1 MIQSIQTNS
10 GKRWS
15 ERVKNLKDERQT
27 RLELTSQNREDLQS
41 QTARIKQTLEKVLD
55 SDTSLAERIK
65 TLFRE
70 QGITIASILTAFGLL
85 ISTIV
90 GFVTGGSGGGA
101 VGGAVG
107 GGKKWIQDKLKAL
120 ARLFG
125 KLAQKLAAALPG
137 IIGSIVSWL
146 LNLLKKVTL
155 FAAEHIWLF
164 IAGVVGLIITFL
176 MKEVKNKKD

>member
-1 MIQSIQTNS
+1 MENDPIYTDEQR
-10 GKRWS
+10 KEVE

-41 QTARIKQTLEKVLD
+41 QVARIKQTLEKILD

-107 GGKKWIQDKLKAL
+107 GGKNGYKT
-120 ARLFG
+120 
-125 KLAQKLAAALPG
+125 
-137 IIGSIVSWL
+137 S
-146 LNLLKKVTL
+146 
-155 FAAEHIWLF
+155 
-164 IAGVVGLIITFL
+164 
-176 MKEVKNKKD
+176 